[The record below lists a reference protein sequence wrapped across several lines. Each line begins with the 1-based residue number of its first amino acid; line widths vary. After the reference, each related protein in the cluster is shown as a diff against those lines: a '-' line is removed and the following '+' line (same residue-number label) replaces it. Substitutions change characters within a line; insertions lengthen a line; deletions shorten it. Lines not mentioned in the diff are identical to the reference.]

1 MSLFGAI
8 FGGKKYNAFKLA
20 KLKLR
25 EETKEH
31 KWDDKL
37 QAKEAL
43 DEADKVAYMNH
54 MNPTNR
60 AAGVLHEAAGVIGSA
75 AGLVG
80 AIEGGGVA
88 KGILGVNG
96 GQPPPGYGPNGQPLP
111 PDPMAMLKN
120 PMVLGAAALAI
131 LLIMKKK

>member
-43 DEADKVAYMNH
+43 DEAD
-54 MNPTNR
+54 R